1 MTEKKRSKPGKGSFG
16 TLQNIAM
23 GLDLFAE
30 QYRMNF
36 NGKGQSSL
44 ATAKGVLISFI
55 TIFCLTAF
63 GIYRMTFVLDR
74 NGQTLTATVKED
86 WYTTEN
92 SYFSAQQ
99 GMEFAVLL
107 QGPIDPSIGEVVIVA
122 DSWGYNSENEPFWNV
137 T

>member
-1 MTEKKRSKPGKGSFG
+1 MS
-16 TLQNIAM
+16 I
-23 GLDLFAE
+23 DLFAE

-44 ATAKGVLISFI
+44 ATSKGVIVSFV

-74 NGQTLTATVKED
+74 NGQTLTTTVKED
-86 WYTTEN
+86 WFTTDS
-92 SYFSAQQ
+92 SYFSARQ

-107 QGPIDPSIGEVVIVA
+107 QKPIDPSIGEVVIVA
-122 DSWGYNSENEPFWNV
+122 DYWGYDSDNEPYWNV